1 MSRPPLSVDSEEC
14 GNRGLQGLR
23 PAKASA
29 GLKAGLMD
37 AVPAATGSATTGNSP
52 NPSAQASQNM
62 CDPLLARGVAGPAPM
77 DPLTVVS
84 RRIAFKQADLS
95 RALKGALSAGLSR
108 GASKSI
114 KTGRS
119 S

>member
-1 MSRPPLSVDSEEC
+1 
-14 GNRGLQGLR
+14 
-23 PAKASA
+23 
-29 GLKAGLMD
+29 
-37 AVPAATGSATTGNSP
+37 
-52 NPSAQASQNM
+52 M

-95 RALKGALSAGLSR
+95 RALKGALSAGLKPGSVEIDQDGKIIVNFGDAAPLAPTNSFDGWKAKR
-108 GASKSI
+108 HA
-114 KTGRS
+114 RS